1 MPIPDMPIGDNTK
14 KALKEYIERVERL
27 EEEKKGIADDI
38 KEVFANAKGDGF
50 DTSIMRTVIKR
61 RKMERDE
68 RHEIDSLVAVYED
81 TLEELAEMME

>member
-61 RKMERDE
+61 RKMEREE